1 MESYL
6 IPHQSGIKIL
16 AANTQPQM
24 AEFINAE
31 HIELIIKVLQ
41 ELFDYIVLDMPSRLQ
56 DPVAPAL
63 HEAEMLLLLVTQD
76 VATIRNIKACLVSL
90 HALNYPRH
98 KIKLVL
104 NKTESRS
111 DIRVKDIE
119 ATLNQGLFGILPA
132 EHKIASSSLNKGTPV
147 VQLHPRA
154 KISRSFRHLA
164 RQIAGAGENGSA
176 AAPGGTVSS
185 RGKGRKQEGEIE

>member
-16 AANTQPQM
+16 AANNQPGM
-24 AEFINAE
+24 TEFINAE

-41 ELFDYIVLDMPSRLQ
+41 ELFDYIVVDMPSRLQ

-104 NKTESRS
+104 NKTESRG

-164 RQIAGAGENGSA
+164 RQIAGAGEDGSA
-176 AAPGGTVSS
+176 GAAGGTVSS
-185 RGKGRKQEGEIE
+185 RGKGRKQEGEEE